1 MPYLETVEV
10 GPDKP
15 ATASV
20 IWMHGLGA
28 DANDFRPIIPQLEL
42 SSDLAVRFIFPNAP
56 KRPITINNGMVM
68 RAWYDVTG
76 FDRRDQDEQGIRQS
90 AAWIDE
96 LVTHEVD
103 RGIAP
108 QRIVLAGF
116 SQGGAMTLFAGL
128 RRPEL
133 LGGLIC
139 LSGYLPLDQELEPLA
154 AKMPKPLIFQAHGTA
169 DPIVPHILGQ
179 QSHQWLLDA
188 GYQVEWHEYPMGHE
202 VCFEEIK
209 HIGDWLTTV
218 FS

>member
-1 MPYLETVEV
+1 
-10 GPDKP
+10 
-15 ATASV
+15 
-20 IWMHGLGA
+20 MHGLGA
-28 DANDFRPIIPQLEL
+28 DANDFRPIIPQLGL
-42 SSDLAVRFIFPNAP
+42 SSDLAVRFVFPNAP

-76 FDRRDQDEQGIRQS
+76 FDRRDQDERGIRQS

-96 LVTHEVD
+96 LVAHEVD

-209 HIGDWLTTV
+209 HIGHWLTTV

>member
-1 MPYLETVEV
+1 
-10 GPDKP
+10 
-15 ATASV
+15 
-20 IWMHGLGA
+20 
-28 DANDFRPIIPQLEL
+28 
-42 SSDLAVRFIFPNAP
+42 
-56 KRPITINNGMVM
+56 M

>member
-1 MPYLETVEV
+1 
-10 GPDKP
+10 
-15 ATASV
+15 
-20 IWMHGLGA
+20 MHGLGA
-28 DANDFRPIIPQLEL
+28 DANDFRPIIPQLGL

-76 FDRRDQDEQGIRQS
+76 FDRRDQHEQGIRQS

-96 LVTHEVD
+96 LVAHEVD
-103 RGIAP
+103 RGIVP

>member
-1 MPYLETVEV
+1 
-10 GPDKP
+10 
-15 ATASV
+15 
-20 IWMHGLGA
+20 MHGLGA
-28 DANDFRPIIPQLEL
+28 DANDFRPIIPQLGL
-42 SSDLAVRFIFPNAP
+42 SSDLAVRFVFPNAP

-76 FDRRDQDEQGIRQS
+76 FDRRDQDERGIRQS

-96 LVTHEVD
+96 LVAHEVD

>member
-1 MPYLETVEV
+1 
-10 GPDKP
+10 
-15 ATASV
+15 
-20 IWMHGLGA
+20 MHGLGA
-28 DANDFRPIIPQLEL
+28 DANDFRPIIPQLGL
-42 SSDLAVRFIFPNAP
+42 SSDLAVRFVFPNAP

-96 LVTHEVD
+96 LVTHEVA
-103 RGIAP
+103 RGIVP

-133 LGGLIC
+133 LGGWIC

-169 DPIVPHILGQ
+169 APIVPHILGQ